1 MLQRERFY
9 AILYSC
15 NALAALYLAP
25 ELIKAV
31 RWW

>member
-1 MLQRERFY
+1 MLQRERFF
-9 AILYSC
+9 AILYSFTGLG
-15 NALAALYLAP
+15 ALHLTV